1 MIGMINSQ
9 MTNSCAGEIGRTSR
23 QREEAQINLGMR
35 GDAIEMWNESGT

>member
-23 QREEAQINLGMR
+23 QRMNAR
-35 GDAIEMWNESGT
+35 KKAESPGKGSRMGSTE